1 MKQTYY
7 IAIAMLALL
16 ITTATV
22 GISSFAASN
31 NPGFSGM
38 APDRQEMQQVVENGD
53 YTAWSTIMQE
63 RADTM
68 CQRAEELKGKI
79 NEETFAKIQ
88 TAHQLM
94 QNGEIESAKAIFEEL
109 GMQGPRG
116 RKGFGP
122 GEGRGFHKGIAPE
135 SQQNNQ

>member
-7 IAIAMLALL
+7 IAIAILALL

-31 NPGFSGM
+31 NPKFPGM
-38 APDRQEMQQVVENGD
+38 APNRQEMQQAIEESD
-53 YTAWSTIMQE
+53 YTAWSTIMKE
-63 RADTM
+63 KAETM

-88 TAHQLM
+88 KAHQLM

-109 GMQGPRG
+109 GMQGPWG
-116 RKGFGP
+116 KKGFGP
-122 GEGRGFHKGIAPE
+122 GEGRGLHKKIPLE
-135 SQQNNQ
+135 SQQSSQ